1 MAEDIRPSQPISPSL
16 PVNPPPED
24 KRRQHEQKKKQT
36 ENEEQNTEDDKPERP
51 HQGLFDEY
59 V

>member
-1 MAEDIRPSQPISPSL
+1 MADDIRPTQPSAPSL
-16 PVNPPPED
+16 PVNSPPED
-24 KRRQHEQKKKQT
+24 KRREKQKQQKQDTEHEH
-36 ENEEQNTEDDKPERP
+36 DDEKTPRPP